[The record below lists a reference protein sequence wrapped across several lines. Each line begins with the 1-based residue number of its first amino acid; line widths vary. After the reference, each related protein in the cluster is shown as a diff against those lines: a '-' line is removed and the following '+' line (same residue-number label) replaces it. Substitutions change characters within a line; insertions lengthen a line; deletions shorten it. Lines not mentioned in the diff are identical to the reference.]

1 MPVATAEL
9 QTCTDPAVTVH
20 AAPLSFPFASYVM
33 HFLFQIFTPYPN
45 FLKSVGIFFFI
56 VLKKYKQSFISFPVG
71 CLSSVF
77 T

>member
-45 FLKSVGIFFFI
+45 FLKSVGIFFFHCF
-56 VLKKYKQSFISFPVG
+56 KKIQTIFYIF
-71 CLSSVF
+71 SSWMS
-77 T
+77 